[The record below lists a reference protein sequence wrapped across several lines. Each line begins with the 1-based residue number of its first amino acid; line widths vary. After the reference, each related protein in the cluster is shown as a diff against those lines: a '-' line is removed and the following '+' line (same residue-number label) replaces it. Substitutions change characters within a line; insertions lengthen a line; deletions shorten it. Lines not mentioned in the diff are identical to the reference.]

1 MATSDIQPIL
11 RLTPFRTLRR
21 YLLLSFILILIPSG
35 FAQAPLPEAA
45 IEALTKGQLAATNAL
60 LSYDSHFIDRPLWRE
75 AVNHGVAAQQAAP
88 DRPEPY
94 RFLGQVYTSIQ
105 WYSRAWDAWQMYQSL
120 GGVLNAQTNTYIAEV
135 SSWLGNSAF
144 RNGNYDEAIIFYQAL
159 YAINPTSEE
168 ANQHLALS
176 YIALEQPEAALI
188 HLQTLTETVADTSY
202 AALLDRVDE
211 QVTYGVAA
219 SNAFRQGL
227 DYYSNNQRTEA
238 LLAFREAA
246 TAGSDFRKAIVWAGR
261 VAQEVGRPQDAV
273 GFWQRAVALDPSD
286 SEAQAALNLT
296 RAQSEWGTAAYN
308 AFQQGLA
315 LYAQGNRSAANQAF
329 RQAVQANDRFADA
342 WAYLGRTAFETGAY
356 QEAVTA
362 YDRANRLAPGNSS
375 YASAFAEAE
384 RALGEQIAAQQAAQQ
399 VQTAQPETEPGA
411 AQPPAEAIS
420 GDTPATTAD
429 TPAAPDTAENTTDE
443 PIAETTEEVETSDA
457 VAEAPVPVTDALPP
471 DSEPVTNAPT
481 PDPMTLAATTPPPVL
496 VEASVAPARVTNTPL
511 PLLNLSYRHE
521 SPDRGG
527 AGAFVF
533 FEAPSALVRDLTGPD
548 SFANG
553 TIYQRLEVISKPSD
567 IPVSYQLCLVPNDD
581 IGVKPACSTAGT
593 INFDSPGIYES
604 SQSVSS
610 FSQSNAIDWRR
621 GITDLFVVIRDEQGN
636 PVDPRYFF
644 DGSGPLELDLFY
656 PMQVR
661 YQAMIVPAGSSFPGW

>member
-1 MATSDIQPIL
+1 MATSDIQPTL

-21 YLLLSFILILIPSG
+21 CLLLSLILMLIQSG

-75 AVNHGVAAQQAAP
+75 AVNHGVAAQRAAP

-105 WYSRAWDAWQMYQSL
+105 WYSRAWEAWQMYQSL

-144 RNGNYDEAIIFYQAL
+144 RNGNYDEAITFYQAL

-246 TAGSDFRKAIVWAGR
+246 TASSDFRKAIVWAGR
-261 VAQEVGRPQDAV
+261 VAQELGRPQDAV

-308 AFQQGLA
+308 AFQQGLT

-342 WAYLGRTAFETGAY
+342 WAYLGRTAFEDGAY

-362 YDRANRLAPGNSS
+362 YDRASRLAPGNSS

-399 VQTAQPETEPGA
+399 AQAESSPEPA
-411 AQPPAEAIS
+411 AQPAPEDIAQ
-420 GDTPATTAD
+420 DTPATTAN
-429 TPAAPDTAENTTDE
+429 TPPTVPDIAEDTADE
-443 PIAETTEEVETSDA
+443 PVAETTEEVEETDA
-457 VAEAPVPVTDALPP
+457 VVEAPDPATDVTTP
-471 DSEPVTNAPT
+471 DSESVTGDLTPEPT
-481 PDPMTLAATTPPPVL
+481 TLAATTPPPVL
-496 VEASVAPARVTNTPL
+496 LEASVAPARVTNTPL
-511 PLLNLSYRHE
+511 SLLNLSYRHE
-521 SPDRGG
+521 SPDHGG

-533 FEAPSALVRDLTGPD
+533 FEAPSTLVRDLTGPD

-567 IPVSYQLCLVPNDD
+567 TPVSYQLCLVPNDD

-593 INFDSPGIYES
+593 LNFDSPGIYES
-604 SQSVSS
+604 AQPVSS

-636 PVDPRYFF
+636 PADPRYFF
-644 DGSGPLELDLFY
+644 DSSAALELDLFY
-656 PMQVR
+656 PMEVR